1 MAERIAVH
9 RIVRHEDKVRRTI
22 MPGTLFSLPDDE
34 ARQLDARGVTV
45 KPGRQ
50 AVREPIVDISGV
62 AERDMGD
69 EAVSVAADPVAAK
82 TAGKNGATTR
92 EKPPVEEEL

>member
-1 MAERIAVH
+1 MAERIAIH

-22 MPGTLFSLPDDE
+22 MPGTLFSLPEDE
-34 ARQLDARGVTV
+34 ARQLDARGVTM

-50 AVREPIVDISGV
+50 TAREPAVDISGV

-69 EAVSVAADPVAAK
+69 GVVSTAADPK
-82 TAGKNGATTR
+82 AGKNGTTTR
-92 EKPPVEEEL
+92 DKPPVEEEL